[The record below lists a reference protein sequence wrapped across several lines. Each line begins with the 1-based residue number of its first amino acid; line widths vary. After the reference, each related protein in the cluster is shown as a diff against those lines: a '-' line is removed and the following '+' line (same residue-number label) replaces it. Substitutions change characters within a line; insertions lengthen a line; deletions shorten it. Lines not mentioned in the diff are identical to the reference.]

1 MIIRIQSPDGQH
13 RITIDQSKSNTDLYN
28 EATKTV
34 KCDKPWTL
42 YHDRQKKTPF
52 ARGGARL
59 QLKHGEILFLFFNSG
74 PNVTTVESASEPMEE
89 TDSSNN
95 DGFVKTKEDQI
106 DVDLWKVDWSS
117 VNANHEKGTVIR
129 VDEMRADPWDA
140 AYLKEHAIKFLS
152 FHSHM
157 RKLTSGV
164 DKGKF
169 VRLETEKTSKK
180 LENEQTRNLS
190 DMPSSITLNRQPYR
204 HVDNVCF
211 ANREIMERFL
221 EEWRNTG
228 NQQVGWLMGKY
239 TTYDEVPLGVKCEVE
254 AIYRP
259 AQKFQTN
266 VLTLGEMGE
275 ADEAEF
281 LRIAS
286 ELGLAR
292 VGWIVTDLVPDKD
305 GKVKETRSAETHF
318 VTAEEAIIA
327 GRLQARHPNPCRL
340 APSGYFGSKFVTVV
354 VTGKDNGEIDFRGYQ
369 ISNQGQAL
377 AVDGTIVPT
386 IDAPE
391 FGYTRETT
399 DELYC
404 PDVFYRVKDEYG
416 NSVTKIGRPLPIEYL
431 LTDMG
436 VNFAIDFTYTVSN
449 KLHAYKP
456 ARSVDTSPLESIGV
470 YLRHFP
476 DDQTLIAGL
485 RDFNLLLALNHNS
498 LPCKGQAH
506 LLRAAVRDNDIA
518 KFTQFL
524 GSNEWLTT
532 RTILEAS
539 GGGAGGAGPSNAMD
553 VDDELRM
560 AIERSLRET

>member
-13 RITIDQSKSNTDLYN
+13 RINIDQSKTNFDLYT
-28 EATKTV
+28 EAKKV
-34 KCDKPWTL
+34 INIEKSWTL
-42 YHDRQKKTPF
+42 FLDRQKSSPF
-52 ARGGARL
+52 TNARTKL
-59 QLKHGEILFLFFNSG
+59 SLKHGEMLYLFFNSG
-74 PNVTTVESASEPMEE
+74 PNVTTAESEPEPME
-89 TDSSNN
+89 TAGPSS
-95 DGFVKTKEDQI
+95 DGFVKTQEDEI
-106 DVDLWKVDWSS
+106 DLDLWKVDWSS
-117 VNANHEKGTVIR
+117 VESNHEKGTVIR
-129 VDEMRADPWDA
+129 VDKMRPDPWDA
-140 AYLKEHAIKFLS
+140 SYLKEHAIKFLS

-211 ANREIMERFL
+211 SNREIMERFL

-228 NQQVGWLMGKY
+228 QQQVGWLMGKY
-239 TTYDEVPLGVKCEVE
+239 TKYDDVPLGIKCQVE
-254 AIYRP
+254 TIYKP
-259 AQKFQTN
+259 SQSFQSD
-266 VLTLGEMGE
+266 VLTLNDVDS
-275 ADEAEF
+275 DEEKEF
-281 LRIAS
+281 LKIS
-286 ELGLAR
+286 KELGLER
-292 VGWIVTDLVPDKD
+292 VGWIVTDLVPDVD
-305 GKVKETRSAETHF
+305 GKVKETRNAKTHF
-318 VTAEEAIIA
+318 VTAEEAIMA
-327 GRLQARHPNPCRL
+327 GRLQASHPNPCRL

-354 VTGKDNGEIDFRGYQ
+354 VTGKENGEIDFRGYQ

-391 FGYTRETT
+391 YGYTRETT

-404 PDVFYRVKDEYG
+404 PDIFYREKDEYG

-436 VNFAIDFTYTVSN
+436 VNFALEFTYSVSN
-449 KLHAYKP
+449 KV
-456 ARSVDTSPLESIGV
+456 RSFSSTDKSIESIGA
-470 YLRHFP
+470 YLRNFS
-476 DDQTLIAGL
+476 DDDLFQALK
-485 RDFNLLLALNHNS
+485 DFNFIHALASSGHS
-498 LPCKGQAH
+498 LPCKSKLH
-506 LLRAAVRDNDIA
+506 LLLQSVRDNDVL

-524 GSNEWLTT
+524 QSTEWLTT
-532 RTILEAS
+532 KTILEAS
-539 GGGAGGAGPSNAMD
+539 SQGAAPSNAMD